1 MTTATTTTAA
11 ATIASLAEV
20 FVPANVGEGDKSD
33 RGDGLPPGSMLA
45 VLAPS
50 WLRSSGPL
58 PAGFPASPDG
68 GAPMT

>member
-1 MTTATTTTAA
+1 MTTATSTTAA
-11 ATIASLAEV
+11 AAIASLAEV
-20 FVPANVGEGDKSD
+20 FVSGERWEGDKSD